1 MTYQDYIDLGFKRTE
16 WDDSV
21 NMRDFGYGG
30 FFLEKKAG
38 KRVLCTVDWNALDKP
53 VLCLGTDEKCTRV
66 AITPKDVQI
75 LFRKDE

>member
-16 WDDSV
+16 WDDPH
-21 NMRDFGYGG
+21 NLLHFGYGG

-38 KRVLCTVDWNALDKP
+38 KRVLCTVDWRELYKP
-53 VLCLGTDEKCTRV
+53 VLCLGTDDKCTRV
-66 AITPKDVQI
+66 AITPHDVQI